1 MLNWVGMSALGLPS
15 ENMSMVL
22 GPPWFA
28 LWLIFW
34 AITNVATS
42 FYPLVLAPGL
52 YRFGYAW
59 PLHNIVEAARSIVFD
74 VKSEIGRDFG
84 VLFAWVCVSVL
95 LFPVC
100 SLVARRR
107 LERGRS

>member
-1 MLNWVGMSALGLPS
+1 M
-15 ENMSMVL
+15 
-22 GPPWFA
+22 
-28 LWLIFW
+28 
-34 AITNVATS
+34 
-42 FYPLVLAPGL
+42 
-52 YRFGYAW
+52 
-59 PLHNIVEAARSIVFD
+59 FD

-107 LERGRS
+107 AERGRS